1 MSTREAST
9 ILRERRRNL
18 RDYAVRARSSLEQR
32 TPRHHA
38 PVAAVAGAVSDEP
51 ASAQRCSRWR

>member
-18 RDYAVRARSSLEQR
+18 RDNAVRARSSLEQR
-32 TPRHHA
+32 TRP
-38 PVAAVAGAVSDEP
+38 
-51 ASAQRCSRWR
+51 